1 MFESLIVFDMKGM
14 NLVNRN
20 VSQLICF
27 FWCKGDCDPT
37 LLLYRC
43 FVGLLLL
50 NNYILILSLLLR
62 HSQSFE
68 IRCSYIG

>member
-50 NNYILILSLLLR
+50 NNYILR
-62 HSQSFE
+62 A
-68 IRCSYIG
+68 